1 MTAPPDP
8 TQPAADPGEHAPGPQ
23 PVPAQSSPVPFADA
37 LLFWLKLGFISF
49 GGPAGQI
56 ALMHEHLVERR
67 RWISEKRFMH
77 ALNYCMLLPG
87 PEAQQLATYLGWLM
101 HRSAGGILAGL
112 LFVLPSFILIT
123 LIAWGYMAYG
133 HLPAVSGLMEG
144 IKPAVVALVLVAGW
158 RMGSRTLR
166 QVRLGLIA
174 IGAFV
179 ALHLGGLPFPLVIA
193 AAALVG
199 LISGRTTAPAEGP
212 AGGRTTTPAGG
223 PAGGHTTTPAG
234 GPAASHPQSAAP
246 RAATP
251 QAATAPTHPPSAGG
265 SAPDSAAQPGGAA
278 PFARALIDDDTPAP
292 AHARARPA
300 RLLAIAAAGLA
311 LWALGWLLCH
321 RLSASGTT
329 LIDMAGFF
337 TQAALVTFGGAY
349 AVLPYVHQA
358 AVEHYGWLTSA
369 QMLDALALG
378 ETTPGPLIMI
388 VAFVGFVGGWTQ
400 QIFGADSLPNAG
412 LAAALVATYFTFLPS
427 FIFILAGG
435 PLVEATRN
443 LPRLD
448 ATLAAITAAVV
459 GVIASL
465 AVVLARAVSVRPDG
479 GVDPLALMAVVL
491 AWWLLARRKW
501 PVITTLAVF
510 GAAGVAL
517 RLTGLR

>member
-1 MTAPPDP
+1 MRPTLHPMTAPPDSP
-8 TQPAADPGEHAPGPQ
+8 LPAADPKAPVPDRPPEHAL
-23 PVPAQSSPVPFADA
+23 ASPVPFGDA
-37 LLFWLKLGFISF
+37 LMFWLKLGFISF

-112 LFVLPSFILIT
+112 FFVLPSFILIT

-133 HLPAVSGLMEG
+133 HLPAVSGLLAG

-158 RMGSRTLR
+158 RIGSRTLR
-166 QVRLGLIA
+166 QLHLGLIA

-193 AAALVG
+193 AAALIG
-199 LISGRTTAPAEGP
+199 LIGGRAASSAAGPQRSDARHTPAPA
-212 AGGRTTTPAGG
+212 
-223 PAGGHTTTPAG
+223 
-234 GPAASHPQSAAP
+234 AP
-246 RAATP
+246 S
-251 QAATAPTHPPSAGG
+251 THLPSAGRSTSNSG
-265 SAPDSAAQPGGAA
+265 GTPGAA
-278 PFARALIDDDTPAP
+278 EPRARALIDDDTPAP

-300 RLLAIAAAGLA
+300 RLAAVAAVGLA
-311 LWALGWLLCH
+311 LWALGWLACH
-321 RLSASGTT
+321 RLSANSTT

-388 VAFVGFVGGWTQ
+388 VTFVGFIGGWTQ
-400 QIFGADSLPNAG
+400 QIFGADSLVQAG
-412 LAAALVATYFTFLPS
+412 AAAALVATYFTFLPS

-465 AVVLARAVSVRPDG
+465 AVVLARAVGVRPDG
-479 GVDPLALMAVVL
+479 GIDLLALVAVAL

-510 GAAGVAL
+510 GAAGIAL

>member
-23 PVPAQSSPVPFADA
+23 QVPAQSSPVPFADA

-166 QVRLGLIA
+166 QIRLGLIA

-199 LISGRTTAPAEGP
+199 LI
-212 AGGRTTTPAGG
+212 GGRTTTPAE
-223 PAGGHTTTPAG
+223 

-265 SAPDSAAQPGGAA
+265 SAPDSAAQAGSAA

-321 RLSASGTT
+321 RISASGTT

-388 VAFVGFVGGWTQ
+388 VAFVGFIGGWTQ

-412 LAAALVATYFTFLPS
+412 LTAALVATYFTFLPS

-479 GVDPLALMAVVL
+479 GVDPLALMAVAL

>member
-1 MTAPPDP
+1 MAAPPDSP
-8 TQPAADPGEHAPGPQ
+8 LPAADPGAPVPDPPPAHAP
-23 PVPAQSSPVPFADA
+23 ASPVPFGDA
-37 LLFWLKLGFISF
+37 LMFWLKLGFISF

-133 HLPAVSGLMEG
+133 HLPAVSGLLAG

-158 RMGSRTLR
+158 RIGSRTLR
-166 QVRLGLIA
+166 QLRLGLVA

-193 AAALVG
+193 AAALIG
-199 LISGRTTAPAEGP
+199 LI
-212 AGGRTTTPAGG
+212 GGR
-223 PAGGHTTTPAG
+223 
-234 GPAASHPQSAAP
+234 AATSAPSPPRSDAP
-246 RAATP
+246 RARTP
-251 QAATAPTHPPSAGG
+251 ERAAPSTHSPSAGR
-265 SAPDSAAQPGGAA
+265 STSDSTRLPGAA
-278 PFARALIDDDTPAP
+278 EPRTRALIDDDTPAP
-292 AHARARPA
+292 AHAQARPA
-300 RLLAIAAAGLA
+300 RLVAIAAAGLA
-311 LWALGWLLCH
+311 LWALGWLACH
-321 RLSASGTT
+321 RLSANGTT

-388 VAFVGFVGGWTQ
+388 VTFVGFIGGWTQ
-400 QIFGADSLPNAG
+400 QIFGADGLLQAG
-412 LAAALVATYFTFLPS
+412 VMAALVATYFTFLPS

-435 PLVEATRN
+435 PLVEATRH

-465 AVVLARAVSVRPDG
+465 AVVLARAVGVRPDG
-479 GVDPLALMAVVL
+479 GVDLLALMAVAL

>member
-1 MTAPPDP
+1 MTTQPDP
-8 TQPAADPGEHAPGPQ
+8 PQPAGDPGAQAPDAR
-23 PVPAQSSPVPFADA
+23 PAPAPSSPVPFADA

-77 ALNYCMLLPG
+77 ALNYSMLLPG

-133 HLPAVSGLMEG
+133 HLPAVSGLLEG

-166 QVRLGLIA
+166 QVHLGLIA
-174 IGAFV
+174 VGAFV

-199 LISGRTTAPAEGP
+199 LI
-212 AGGRTTTPAGG
+212 GGRVKPLAQG
-223 PAGGHTTTPAG
+223 PT
-234 GPAASHPQSAAP
+234 ASHPRSNAPHAVTP
-246 RAATP
+246 RAAT
-251 QAATAPTHPPSAGG
+251 APAHSPSAGG
-265 SAPDSAAQPGGAA
+265 SVASAARPGGAA
-278 PFARALIDDDTPAP
+278 PLARVLIDDDTPAP

-300 RLLAIAAAGLA
+300 HLLAIIATGLA
-311 LWALGWLLCH
+311 LWTLGWLLCH
-321 RLSASGTT
+321 RSGASGTA
-329 LIDMAGFF
+329 LIEMAGFF
-337 TQAALVTFGGAY
+337 TRAALVTFGGAY

-388 VAFVGFVGGWTQ
+388 VAFVGFIGGWTQ
-400 QIFGADSLPNAG
+400 QIFGADSLANAG
-412 LAAALVATYFTFLPS
+412 FAAALVATYFTFLPS

-465 AVVLARAVSVRPDG
+465 AVVLARAVSVRADG
-479 GVDPLALMAVVL
+479 GVDPLALLAVAL

>member
-1 MTAPPDP
+1 
-8 TQPAADPGEHAPGPQ
+8 
-23 PVPAQSSPVPFADA
+23 
-37 LLFWLKLGFISF
+37 
-49 GGPAGQI
+49 
-56 ALMHEHLVERR
+56 
-67 RWISEKRFMH
+67 
-77 ALNYCMLLPG
+77 
-87 PEAQQLATYLGWLM
+87 M

-166 QVRLGLIA
+166 QIRLGLIA

-199 LISGRTTAPAEGP
+199 LIGGRTTTPAEGP
-212 AGGRTTTPAGG
+212 AGGRITTPAE
-223 PAGGHTTTPAG
+223 

-265 SAPDSAAQPGGAA
+265 SAPDSAAQAGSAA

-321 RLSASGTT
+321 RISASGTT

-388 VAFVGFVGGWTQ
+388 VAFVGFIGGWTQ

-479 GVDPLALMAVVL
+479 GVDPLALMAVAL

>member
-166 QVRLGLIA
+166 QIRLGLIA

-199 LISGRTTAPAEGP
+199 LI
-212 AGGRTTTPAGG
+212 GGRITTPAE
-223 PAGGHTTTPAG
+223 

-265 SAPDSAAQPGGAA
+265 SAPDSAAQAGSAA

-321 RLSASGTT
+321 RISASGTT

-388 VAFVGFVGGWTQ
+388 VAFVGFIGGWTQ

-479 GVDPLALMAVVL
+479 GVDPLALMAVAL

>member
-1 MTAPPDP
+1 
-8 TQPAADPGEHAPGPQ
+8 
-23 PVPAQSSPVPFADA
+23 
-37 LLFWLKLGFISF
+37 
-49 GGPAGQI
+49 
-56 ALMHEHLVERR
+56 
-67 RWISEKRFMH
+67 
-77 ALNYCMLLPG
+77 
-87 PEAQQLATYLGWLM
+87 
-101 HRSAGGILAGL
+101 
-112 LFVLPSFILIT
+112 
-123 LIAWGYMAYG
+123 
-133 HLPAVSGLMEG
+133 
-144 IKPAVVALVLVAGW
+144 VVALVLVAGW

-174 IGAFV
+174 VGAFV

-199 LISGRTTAPAEGP
+199 LIGGRTTTPAEGP
-212 AGGRTTTPAGG
+212 AGGRITTPAE
-223 PAGGHTTTPAG
+223 

-265 SAPDSAAQPGGAA
+265 SAPDSAAQAGSAA

-321 RLSASGTT
+321 RISASGTT

-388 VAFVGFVGGWTQ
+388 VAFVGFIGGWTQ

-479 GVDPLALMAVVL
+479 GVDPLALMAVAL

>member
-166 QVRLGLIA
+166 QIRLGLIA

-199 LISGRTTAPAEGP
+199 LIGGRTTTPAEGP
-212 AGGRTTTPAGG
+212 AGGRITTPAE
-223 PAGGHTTTPAG
+223 

-265 SAPDSAAQPGGAA
+265 SAPDSAAQAGSAA

-311 LWALGWLLCH
+311 LWSVTG
-321 RLSASGTT
+321 SAR
-329 LIDMAGFF
+329 
-337 TQAALVTFGGAY
+337 AA
-349 AVLPYVHQA
+349 
-358 AVEHYGWLTSA
+358 
-369 QMLDALALG
+369 
-378 ETTPGPLIMI
+378 
-388 VAFVGFVGGWTQ
+388 
-400 QIFGADSLPNAG
+400 
-412 LAAALVATYFTFLPS
+412 
-427 FIFILAGG
+427 
-435 PLVEATRN
+435 
-443 LPRLD
+443 PRSS
-448 ATLAAITAAVV
+448 TWRVF
-459 GVIASL
+459 SRRPRSSPL
-465 AVVLARAVSVRPDG
+465 AVPMPCCPMSTRQRSSTTAGSRRPKCSTPSPWAKPRPVR
-479 GVDPLALMAVVL
+479 
-491 AWWLLARRKW
+491 
-501 PVITTLAVF
+501 
-510 GAAGVAL
+510 
-517 RLTGLR
+517 